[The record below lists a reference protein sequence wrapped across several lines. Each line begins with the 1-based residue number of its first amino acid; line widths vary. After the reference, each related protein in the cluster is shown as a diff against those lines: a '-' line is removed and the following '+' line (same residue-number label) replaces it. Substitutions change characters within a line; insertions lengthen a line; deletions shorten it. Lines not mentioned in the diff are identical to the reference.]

1 MNETPLSS
9 GGAVGDSV
17 ALVSTFDYLDSGP
30 FCMVVLE
37 QRGEDDYF
45 TATKINS
52 AFARHVSPFFKMTAS
67 NFLSLVSEKHQS
79 SFLDAIR
86 TAKTGNEV
94 KGKARNIE
102 MTTLAESNSGLPI
115 KRHFDWTVGLGK
127 DGKIVLF
134 GDPCT
139 EKDMAERAQDA
150 ELIDFFQNAPIALH
164 WLSGDGIVLWANQ
177 TELDVLG
184 YTAEEYIGQPIMKFC
199 PDEEELVLEIFK
211 QLGSGNTI
219 ADVPV
224 RFRTKDGRIVDLL
237 IDSNVKYDEQGKF
250 AHTRCFIRDDT
261 KRKIREARAQL
272 LLEETKR
279 SLAMLDNFMSRSLHH
294 MRTPL
299 HILQSSLDIVLSQMK
314 TIEQKV
320 IDDSDL
326 SELVGDCDFVLTQA
340 QTHVSKATEM
350 IDDISDLARF
360 DQGQQA
366 KVSNDLILLKELG
379 TSVFEAVEIPPKIQ
393 VALEFE
399 GGGPSFIHSDARF
412 LKKVLSTLVD
422 HEATVVAPENL
433 TRTITLKIGH
443 NADSCVF
450 AVISADEGMLDH
462 AGSMMVE
469 PDVTSSG
476 LPPIFQ
482 RYHQELLPEDM
493 VDLEAAGN
501 IRDRIESRVNSHR
514 TNSIGLGLPLSYHLV
529 RSLGGDLRYS
539 TTPEITKFWFSI
551 PHNNGRLE
559 SERIVF
565 ERPNLRRSLNDFLKP
580 EESEKEAF
588 RCTKAKVASDGLKAM
603 VCPSILVVEDV
614 AVCAKLLCTILRQF
628 NCSTKWVQ
636 NGQEAVDALRQ
647 DPDLYSLVFMDLRMP
662 VMDGITA
669 TRIIKNELK
678 VKTPIVALTGEGG
691 TEIRKECMD
700 IGFDAYCNKPMKRDH
715 LLTVIKEHT
724 GYAHK

>member
-1 MNETPLSS
+1 M
-9 GGAVGDSV
+9 A
-17 ALVSTFDYLDSGP
+17 
-30 FCMVVLE
+30 VLE
-37 QRGEDDYF
+37 QRGEDEYF
-45 TATKINS
+45 TASKINA
-52 AFARHVSPFFKMTAS
+52 AFTRHVSPLFKMTAS
-67 NFLSLVSEKHQS
+67 NFVSLVSEKHQA

-86 TAKTGNEV
+86 TAKTGNEL

-115 KRHFDWTVGLGK
+115 KRHFDWTVGIGK

-139 EKDMAERAQDA
+139 EKDVAQREQDA

-199 PDEEELVLEIFK
+199 PDDEELVLEIFK

-272 LLEETKR
+272 LLKETKR

-299 HILQSSLDIVLSQMK
+299 HILQSSVDIALSQMK
-314 TIEQKV
+314 TIGQKV
-320 IDDSDL
+320 KVIEDSDL
-326 SELVGDCDFVLTQA
+326 SELMDDCDFVLSQA
-340 QTHVSKATEM
+340 QTHVNKATEM
-350 IDDISDLARF
+350 IDDISSLARF

-366 KVSNDLILLKELG
+366 KVSNDLIHLKELG
-379 TSVFEAVEIPPKIQ
+379 TSVFEAVQIPSNIQ
-393 VALEFE
+393 VALDLE
-399 GGGPSFIHSDARF
+399 GSGPSFTHSDSRF

-433 TRTITLKIGH
+433 KRTITLKIGH
-443 NADSCVF
+443 HSDSCVF
-450 AVISADEGMLDH
+450 AVISADEGALDDADSMLL
-462 AGSMMVE
+462 E
-469 PDVTSSG
+469 PEMTSSG
-476 LPPIFQ
+476 LPAIFQ

-493 VDLEAAGN
+493 IDLEAAGN
-501 IRDRIESRVNSHR
+501 IRDRIESGINCHR

-539 TTPEITKFWFSI
+539 TTPEVTKFWFCI
-551 PHNNGRLE
+551 PHNNVSPE
-559 SERIVF
+559 SERIAF
-565 ERPNLRRSLNDFLKP
+565 ERPNLRRSLDDFLKP
-580 EESEKEAF
+580 EKSETDAF

-647 DPDLYSLVFMDLRMP
+647 DPDLYSLIFMDLRMP
-662 VMDGITA
+662 VMDGMTA
-669 TRIIKNELK
+669 TRIIKHELK

-691 TEIRKECMD
+691 TEIKKECMD